1 MEVKEKKE
9 PHVSS
14 LTVSGRASRVSLA
27 QVQNQKIQEVDFESE
42 SSYDRDAAHS
52 GAGNQSVESLN
63 PALAQENDFTLSL
76 FKIKRHMFTFEK
88 VIPVG

>member
-9 PHVSS
+9 AHVSS

-42 SSYDRDAAHS
+42 SSYDRDAARS
-52 GAGNQSVESLN
+52 GANQSVESLN
-63 PALAQENDFTLSL
+63 PAQAQENDFTLSL
-76 FKIKRHMFTFEK
+76 FKLK
-88 VIPVG
+88 